1 MEQHDCP
8 FIDTTVE
15 HDVSFSAVQWEF
27 NKSSRELGTRMVVEG
42 EDREDLDN
50 GLDALQAHDN
60 LERFRLQTRWG
71 DTAQI
76 HTRIQETDAM
86 ARIRANDGFI
96 TGPFYIDDGSELW
109 HVGFDT
115 GAVADETLSGLER
128 NNEFVVM
135 SRETYDGSLVSESVG
150 TVQAGLDLV
159 RDCQQLTQVERET
172 LETAVEH
179 GYFESP
185 RDTSLSGL
193 ADELDVSPSAASK
206 NLRRG
211 QEKVV
216 SSVLETLGTVEE

>member
-27 NKSSRELGTRMVVEG
+27 NESSRELGTRMVVEG
-42 EDREDLDN
+42 ADRDALDN

-76 HTRIQETDAM
+76 RTRIQETDAM

-96 TGPFYIDDGSELW
+96 TGPFYIDGGSELW
-109 HVGFDT
+109 HVGFDRP
-115 GAVADETLSGLER
+115 AVADETLSALER

-135 SRETYDGSLVSESVG
+135 SRESFDGSLVSESVE

-159 RDCQQLTQVERET
+159 RDCQQLTRVERET
-172 LETAVEH
+172 LESAVHH

-193 ADELDVSPSAASK
+193 ADELDVSPSAVSK

-211 QEKVV
+211 QEKLV
-216 SSVLETLGTVEE
+216 SSVLDTLGHVED